1 MKSDH
6 TRNRLFIRRGK
17 GDTMQVVFTEKV
29 QMQTGNKNRKEWF
42 LISKSDSLN
51 IPLQHIQHYRK
62 HMMSGLQGM
71 WPAIWKTEKPEETCT
86 LHWKVKDISSYF
98 MKEGK
103 VASATHLSWG
113 FLVVFIGW
121 VVWEGVC
128 VCWGC
133 FPKTTMNFPIIL
145 FTSPNTNSEVHP
157 AVLLTLNTNIFEKT
171 ESISITLFMAF

>member
-17 GDTMQVVFTEKV
+17 GDIMQVVFTEKV
-29 QMQTGNKNRKEWF
+29 QMQTGNKNRKELF

-71 WPAIWKTEKPEETCT
+71 WPAIWKTEKPEETCI
-86 LHWKVKDISSYF
+86 LHRKVKEYF
-98 MKEGK
+98 IIFYERGK
-103 VASATHLSWG
+103 GCLPHPSVLG
-113 FLVVFIGW
+113 FFVVFIGW
-121 VVWEGVC
+121 LVWEGVC

-133 FPKTTMNFPIIL
+133 FPKAMMNFPIIL
-145 FTSPNTNSEVHP
+145 FTSPNTNSEVYP

-171 ESISITLFMAF
+171 ESISITLSMAF